1 MPALLGPS
9 PRIAAFLDL
18 LTRTCDPPGM
28 TQTPLPVFDL
38 TLFPTIFHYEGVH
51 KPASW
56 SDLVEAFGTHLRTQD
71 KTSTPG
77 FGPYRLHD
85 RVCDRQK
92 HPKAPHRCDVCVD
105 AINLAVFDVDCGTYD
120 EVEACDRKLS
130 AYARFWYS
138 SHSYRPEAPKPSLRL
153 IIPLAQPVPAERWTS
168 WRANFIQAFRVPA
181 DPKKCGGLSHFYYA
195 PSCPPGVDPVA
206 VHHEGPYFDPET
218 VPSVPYRRPAP
229 VVNRPA
235 PMDDTSPEDD
245 RLHELRVRLGQ
256 SISGLKRSSKPDAA
270 ERRRILEDLLAGRP
284 LAEHGCRNQ
293 TTTRVVFDLVR
304 RFEDLTL
311 GECLAVVQPSLDA
324 MQKAGS
330 RLTEETV
337 ARMYETARFKL
348 EAQREHD
355 TRIETMLRERLGL
368 PPL

>member
-1 MPALLGPS
+1 
-9 PRIAAFLDL
+9 
-18 LTRTCDPPGM
+18 M
-28 TQTPLPVFDL
+28 TQTPTPAFDL
-38 TLFPTIFHYEGVH
+38 TLFPSIFHYGGTP
-51 KPASW
+51 KTASW
-56 SDLVEAFGTHLRTQD
+56 ADLVEAFGTHLRTED

-85 RVCDRQK
+85 RVCDRPK

-105 AINLAVFDVDCGTYD
+105 ALSLAVFDVDCGTYS
-120 EVEACDRKLS
+120 EVERCDTLL
-130 AYARFWYS
+130 AGYARLWYS
-138 SHSYRPEAPKPSLRL
+138 SHSYRPEQPQPSLRL
-153 IIPLAQPVPAERWTS
+153 ILPLAKHVPAERWSS

-206 VHHEGPYFDPET
+206 VQHEGPFFDPDT
-218 VPSVPYRRPAP
+218 VPSVPHRRPAP

-235 PMDDTSPEDD
+235 PVDDTSPEDT
-245 RLHELRVRLGQ
+245 RLHELRIRLGQ

-270 ERRRILEDLLAGRP
+270 ERRRIIEDLLAGRP
-284 LAEHGCRNQ
+284 LAEHGSRNQ

-311 GECLAVVQPSLDA
+311 GECLAVVEPSLVA
-324 MQKAGS
+324 MQSAGS
-330 RLTEETV
+330 RLTSETV

-348 EAQREHD
+348 EARREHD
-355 TRIETMLRERLGL
+355 ARIEALLRERLGL
-368 PPL
+368 VHKT

>member
-1 MPALLGPS
+1 
-9 PRIAAFLDL
+9 
-18 LTRTCDPPGM
+18 M
-28 TQTPLPVFDL
+28 TKTPLPSFDL
-38 TLFPTIFHYEGVH
+38 TLFPSIFHCAGVT
-51 KPASW
+51 KTARW
-56 SDLVEAFGTHLRTQD
+56 ADLVEAFGTHLRTED

-85 RVCDRQK
+85 RVCDRPK

-105 AINLAVFDVDCGTYD
+105 ALSLAVFDVDCGTYA

-130 AYARFWYS
+130 AYARLWYS

-153 IIPLAQPVPAERWTS
+153 ILPLARPVPAERWSS
-168 WRANFIQAFRVPA
+168 WRSNFIRAFAVPA

-195 PSCPPGVDPVA
+195 PSCPPSVEPVA
-206 VHHEGPYFDPET
+206 VQHEGPYFDPDT
-218 VPSVPYRRPAP
+218 IPSTAYRRLDLTLVDRKPVDPSAP
-229 VVNRPA
+229 
-235 PMDDTSPEDD
+235 DDD
-245 RLHELRVRLGQ
+245 RLQHIRGRLTQ
-256 SISGLKRSSKPDAA
+256 TISGLRRSGKPDAL
-270 ERRRILEDLLAGRP
+270 ERRTVLENLLAGRP
-284 LAEHGCRNQ
+284 LAEHGSRNQ

-311 GECLAVVQPSLDA
+311 GECVALVTPSLHA
-324 MQKAGS
+324 MVRAGS